1 MDELRKE
8 IKRLNTILVKSE
20 RDQQTLDSIISDRQ
34 FAITFMIHE
43 LTDNTEWEVINSLSI
58 ERKKIL
64 LETLIGELRDIRYR
78 AINLAR
84 YAKKQ
89 ISRGNKPW
97 HNCSPD
103 PIMAALQS
111 FKVPV
116 NFIILMKKKKEKY
129 FLTKFF
135 NTFKTQE

>member
-116 NFIILMKKKKEKY
+116 NFIILMKKKERKI
-129 FLTKFF
+129 FF
-135 NTFKTQE
+135 NKIF

>member
-34 FAITFMIHE
+34 FAITVMIHE

-58 ERKKIL
+58 ERKKIM

-89 ISRGNKPW
+89 ISLGNKPW
-97 HNCSPD
+97 HNGSPD
-103 PIMAALQS
+103 PLMAALQS

-116 NFIILMKKKKEKY
+116 NFIILIKQKY
-129 FLTKFF
+129 NFTNFF
-135 NTFKTQE
+135 